1 MSERQNAS
9 SQKILVIVSTLM
21 MCTISFSLSA
31 PTLLMNEAT
40 VEAGPPSAG
49 TTNLTI
55 LNTTYLNGTHSY
67 DDLYIGCGI
76 VSCGSI
82 VATGDLI
89 LSVNTLT
96 IMNGASI
103 IAYDQPTNTQGV
115 GGSVQMSASYMG
127 NGGGGAGHSSTGG
140 SGGSSS
146 GTISNGGSNYGV
158 GNETGS
164 NGGSVSDSNGNLV
177 SAGGI
182 GGGRIVVYADVI
194 EIYGT
199 VDASGQDGEQGY
211 RYQNA
216 SGNGGS
222 GAGAGSGG
230 SIIMRANELTVGAS
244 SGGSILAEG
253 GNGGDGADGDCL
265 PGNPCLG
272 LLHGGQGGGGG
283 AGGTIDIR
291 ANSAANLMISSTA
304 TISSSGGNGGSGGA
318 PYGTGSAGNAGSSG
332 GNGNS
337 TSGTW
342 TGWST
347 SNPPPPSSGIPNPCI
362 GGGTNAAGNIV
373 SDVLE
378 VNDAQTTASP
388 ASILPI
394 SCTDLSLHSSTD
406 VDYFEI
412 QLVTG
417 VTYYVNVTFS
427 HAIQDVDVGWDTIN
441 GTFLDSGTSVSDNE
455 LLSVTAT
462 QNITSYVDV
471 YPYVS
476 FTGTTNPITYNITI
490 ETDNPGGGQSL
501 ELAYVNIAN
510 NTNATVSFAGLQ
522 SNTTYNYTT
531 VLTQDMIGNTSISY

>member
-388 ASILPI
+388 A
-394 SCTDLSLHSSTD
+394 
-406 VDYFEI
+406 
-412 QLVTG
+412 
-417 VTYYVNVTFS
+417 
-427 HAIQDVDVGWDTIN
+427 
-441 GTFLDSGTSVSDNE
+441 
-455 LLSVTAT
+455 
-462 QNITSYVDV
+462 
-471 YPYVS
+471 
-476 FTGTTNPITYNITI
+476 
-490 ETDNPGGGQSL
+490 
-501 ELAYVNIAN
+501 
-510 NTNATVSFAGLQ
+510 
-522 SNTTYNYTT
+522 
-531 VLTQDMIGNTSISY
+531 